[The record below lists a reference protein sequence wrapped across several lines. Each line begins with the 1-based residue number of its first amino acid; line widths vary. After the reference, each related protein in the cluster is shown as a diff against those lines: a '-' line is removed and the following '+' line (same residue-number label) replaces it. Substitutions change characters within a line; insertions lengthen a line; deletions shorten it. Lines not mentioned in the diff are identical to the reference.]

1 MIGCKSQEKATEVEE
16 LMKNLNAP
24 IELDPKKIKND
35 AANQN
40 LYNIANSS
48 RDKLLL

>member
-16 LMKNLNAP
+16 LMNAP